1 MARAKGKGK
10 GAKGA
15 GKMEQTKQFLKF
27 ELLGLSLI
35 ALAMLGLA
43 AQGWV
48 GKTIDYLFILLGGNW
63 DWLLEWYLIYVA
75 VYLMIKRQRLKLT
88 ARQWGLIVFL
98 IVMLTWS
105 HMNLYDTIT
114 RGHANVAPDLF
125 DVTMERI
132 SAQSE
137 YNTTIPLQN
146 GQPVAKPSAGGGLT
160 GFLVFS
166 LTHYLFDTAGTL
178 FVLVMAGIMA
188 VILITKKSLV
198 TTLGN
203 GRDKMAI
210 RMSGLYD
217 ALREWPGL
225 LREKRA
231 KSKQEKQQAQSRAA
245 DEVSP
250 LWDLEDDEFAAVSE
264 ASAKPKQAAKHPEP
278 QFLPQEQEP
287 GGDLPFTVRSF
298 ADQLHAEQQTD
309 GGAAADEQLDVPR
322 FVQGADSPQIKIQF
336 PVKPAQ
342 TPLDA
347 PQAQQALPTMPLK
360 GIPKLEEPVELQLDF
375 QPVQED
381 FYEVPPL
388 SLLDVPKSGQKGM
401 GIASVKANA
410 KKLEQTFE
418 SFGVSVK
425 VVNAQI
431 GPTVTQYE
439 VQPAVGVKV
448 SKIVNLSDDIALAL
462 AAKDIRIEAPIPGKS
477 AIGIEVPNTEVA
489 VVTLREVL
497 EAGEFAANESNLAIA
512 LGRDISGLPI
522 VGTLS
527 KMPHLLVAGATGSGK
542 SVCVNGIITSILYK
556 AKPSE
561 VKFIMVDPK
570 MVELNVYNGIPHLM
584 APVVTDPRRAA
595 YALKK
600 VVAEMEHR
608 YELFSKTGCRNIDG
622 YNALMNEKGAQ
633 PLPYIVVIV
642 DELAD
647 LMMVAPG
654 DVEDAICRLAQMAR
668 AAGIHMIIA
677 TQRPSVDVITGV
689 IKANIP
695 SRIAFAVSSQVDSRT
710 ILDSGGA
717 EKLLG
722 RGDMLYLPVGA
733 SKPVRVQGA
742 FLSDAEVER
751 VVTYAKSQGEA
762 NYTVDLT
769 SPQADEAG
777 GAGDDDLDDLFYDA
791 VSLIVDAQQAS
802 VSLLQRKLK
811 VGYARAAR
819 LVDQMEDRGFVG
831 PFEGSKPRE
840 VKITR
845 DQWIM
850 MQQTASE

>member
-10 GAKGA
+10 GAGKGA
-15 GKMEQTKQFLKF
+15 GKLEQTKQFLKY
-27 ELLGLSLI
+27 EILGLSLI

-63 DWLLEWYLIYVA
+63 DWLLEWYLIYLA
-75 VYLMIKRQRLKLT
+75 VYLMIKRQRLRMT
-88 ARQWGLIVFL
+88 ARQWGLLVFL
-98 IVMLTWS
+98 LVMLTWS

-114 RGHANVAPDLF
+114 RGHPNTPPDLF
-125 DVTMERI
+125 DATMDRI
-132 SAQSE
+132 EKQSQYNSA
-137 YNTTIPLQN
+137 IPTRN
-146 GQPVAKPSAGGGLT
+146 GQPIPKPSAGGGLT
-160 GFLVFS
+160 GFLIFS
-166 LTHYLFDTAGTL
+166 LTHWLFDTAGTL
-178 FVLVMAGIMA
+178 FVLVIAGIMA

-198 TTLGN
+198 ATLGN
-203 GRDKMAI
+203 GRDRLAT
-210 RMSGLYD
+210 RMSGLYESM
-217 ALREWPGL
+217 REWAGL
-225 LREKRA
+225 LREKREQKKQHKA
-231 KSKQEKQQAQSRAA
+231 KGQPGTNPNA
-245 DEVSP
+245 VSS
-250 LWDLEDDEFAAVSE
+250 LWDFDEDELAAVTE
-264 ASAKPKQAAKHPEP
+264 AEAAEKPEKKHSAMQREQPEADR
-278 QFLPQEQEP
+278 EEMA
-287 GGDLPFTVRSF
+287 FTIRSF
-298 ADQLHAEQQTD
+298 ADQLLLEQQAEGD
-309 GGAAADEQLDVPR
+309 GAEDEGGVLDVPR
-322 FVQGADSPQIKIQF
+322 FVQGAGSPQIKIQF

-342 TPLDA
+342 APLDPPK
-347 PQAQQALPTMPLK
+347 PQPELPVK
-360 GIPKLEEPVELQLDF
+360 GIPKLEEQFDVQLDF
-375 QPVQED
+375 TPAQED
-381 FYEVPPL
+381 HYEIPPL
-388 SLLDVPKSGQKGM
+388 SLLDSPKAGQKGM

-410 KKLEQTFE
+410 RKLEQTFE
-418 SFGVSVK
+418 SFGVAVK

-431 GPTVTQYE
+431 GPAVTQYE

-448 SKIVNLSDDIALAL
+448 SKIVNLADDIALAL

-477 AIGIEVPNTEVA
+477 AVGIEVPNTEVA

-497 EAGEFAANESNLAIA
+497 ESQEFSLNDSKMTIA
-512 LGRDISGLPI
+512 LGRDISGMPI
-522 VGTLS
+522 VGNLA

-584 APVVTDPRRAA
+584 APVVTDPRKAA

-769 SPQADEAG
+769 APQGDGGNGAEEELDE
-777 GAGDDDLDDLFYDA
+777 LFYDA
-791 VSLIVDAQQAS
+791 VNLVIDSQQAS

-840 VKITR
+840 VLVTR
-845 DQWIM
+845 EQWAM
-850 MQQTASE
+850 MQQSASE